1 MQMQIDSNELR
12 RRINKLNSEMGLIN
26 KEEIKK
32 LIEELE
38 RESYKQSEFYQMLDK
53 L

>member
-32 LIEELE
+32 IIEELE
-38 RESYKQSEFYQMLDK
+38 EEARAESEFYQLLMTL
-53 L
+53 